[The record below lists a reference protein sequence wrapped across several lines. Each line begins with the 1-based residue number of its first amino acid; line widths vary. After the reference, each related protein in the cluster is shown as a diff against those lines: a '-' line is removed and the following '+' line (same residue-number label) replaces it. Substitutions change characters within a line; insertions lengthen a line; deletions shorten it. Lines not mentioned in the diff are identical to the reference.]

1 MQGYNPA
8 PPPGGGAPAN
18 HQAVAQHLAATIPG
32 FGDPSKLNFRGA
44 ARAVQAANAFAG
56 GAAPPAYGAPQGGSV
71 YVAPQGGVT
80 VVGSATAPQ
89 GAVTVVGSTTAP
101 QGAVTV
107 VGSTTVIGAPAPG
120 GAGSTIVVGGAAPPA
135 AVVGVAPVTVTPTA
149 SAPTAVASAPPA
161 AAAPTAAAME
171 APVDFFCP
179 ITQEM
184 MVDPVICADGHSYER
199 AAISQWLSSH
209 ATSPKTNAQLE
220 HTNLIPNHTLRGSI
234 EQFREQQQRK

>member
-89 GAVTVVGSTTAP
+89 GAVTVVGSTT
-101 QGAVTV
+101 
-107 VGSTTVIGAPAPG
+107 VIGAPAPG

-149 SAPTAVASAPPA
+149 SAPTVASAPPA

-199 AAISQWLSSH
+199 AAISQWRSSH

-220 HTNLIPNHTLRGSI
+220 HTNLIPNHPLRGSI

>member
-32 FGDPSKLNFRGA
+32 FGDPTKLNFRGA

-89 GAVTVVGSTTAP
+89 GAVTVVGSTT
-101 QGAVTV
+101 
-107 VGSTTVIGAPAPG
+107 VIGAPAPG
-120 GAGSTIVVGGAAPPA
+120 GAGSTIVVGGGAAPPA
-135 AVVGVAPVTVTPTA
+135 PVVGVAPVTVTPTA

-161 AAAPTAAAME
+161 AAAPTAATME

-199 AAISQWLSSH
+199 AAITQWLSSH